1 MSSTCSHYD
10 MGLLVKKPHVLMTLP
25 LLLLLPLLRT
35 AGT

>member
-25 LLLLLPLLRT
+25 LLLLPLLRT